1 MKHNYDN
8 LTALYGYMVIWLH
21 GYMFVDS
28 MQVLQ
33 SNGCAYPGLDAL
45 LKDLGVGYSAFD
57 DASIL
62 MSATKTK
69 ISLLI
74 HVVIH
79 LKILHTS

>member
-1 MKHNYDN
+1 
-8 LTALYGYMVIWLH
+8 
-21 GYMFVDS
+21 MFVDS
-28 MQVLQ
+28 MQVFQ
-33 SNGCAYPGLDAL
+33 SNGYTYPGLGSL

-74 HVVIH
+74 HVVIQYCIQ
-79 LKILHTS
+79 LKPEVIDTNTDGL